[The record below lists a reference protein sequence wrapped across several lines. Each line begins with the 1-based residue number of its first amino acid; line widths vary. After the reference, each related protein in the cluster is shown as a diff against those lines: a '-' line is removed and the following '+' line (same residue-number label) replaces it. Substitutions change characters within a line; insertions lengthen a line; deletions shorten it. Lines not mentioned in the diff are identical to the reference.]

1 MFIASL
7 PSENQK
13 KHQEFSLL
21 SAVYPIY
28 NWMWYMIIKDK
39 QTRKRQFLSKWRR
52 QKYKNEKKV
61 SKWSFTQST
70 FALGT
75 TAFFIKLIHSGLS
88 KNFTNSS
95 TVKWCMQL
103 LLKNTD
109 IYQLLHILP
118 NNHFI
123 FCLFSFFLW
132 HLCKG
137 FARCW
142 ASVNEKIRLNS
153 SYKNR

>member
-88 KNFTNSS
+88 KKNFTNSS
-95 TVKWCMQL
+95 TVKRCMQL
-103 LLKNTD
+103 LLKKTLTSTNCFTYYQTIISSFVYFPFSCD
-109 IYQLLHILP
+109 ITYARVLLGAE
-118 NNHFI
+118 
-123 FCLFSFFLW
+123 
-132 HLCKG
+132 HLLMK
-137 FARCW
+137 
-142 ASVNEKIRLNS
+142 K
-153 SYKNR
+153 